1 MNKGFTVYVSPL
13 EMDSTA
19 HRLVELPMEQ
29 EKLDALQLELNTGSP
44 LYTEVSDF
52 CGREYLEEHLPEDMD
67 LTELNLLA
75 EKLAS
80 LEPVQE
86 AAFEGLV
93 RMDLDKGMTE
103 LPLCRL
109 VDLANSAD
117 CCHVAPG
124 VGNDEQLGH
133 FYVDNDFPVI
143 PPGLPEEVYEV
154 LDYPRLWH
162 SLSRVLT
169 SGKIKEDDRRKERM
183 PILQPL
189 ESMERISR
197 QALADDLDTVLERIS
212 REDIGLVITEEG
224 KDDLVL
230 CPASWFNLD
239 YVDDFSCVINSAL
252 RYAMRSEDEESAAV
266 VQYLRRHYQLF
277 DEKTLSVAV
286 ADLERELNQP
296 IVTLKQPQVWKE
308 LQELFRQRLDEL
320 RKESSEGE
328 ETHHG

>member
-1 MNKGFTVYVSPL
+1 MRHKKGFYEVAPVAGFIARQDWTHTMERAERNGLSL
-13 EMDSTA
+13 QSQKGSTGLLFSVRILAPILDGGLRHIVLAAIQYSLGRHTYMPGIVAEFTCRNLSRLDEATRFTAVAEIRA
-19 HRLVELPMEQ
+19 HLNRYGEQ
-29 EKLDALQLELNTGSP
+29 EP
-44 LYTEVSDF
+44 
-52 CGREYLEEHLPEDMD
+52 
-67 LTELNLLA
+67 
-75 EKLAS
+75 
-80 LEPVQE
+80 
-86 AAFEGLV
+86 
-93 RMDLDKGMTE
+93 
-103 LPLCRL
+103 
-109 VDLANSAD
+109 
-117 CCHVAPG
+117 
-124 VGNDEQLGH
+124 
-133 FYVDNDFPVI
+133 
-143 PPGLPEEVYEV
+143 
-154 LDYPRLWH
+154 YPRLWH

-197 QALADDLDTVLERIS
+197 QVLADDLDTVLERIS

-296 IVTLKQPQVWKE
+296 IAPLKQPQVWKE

-320 RKESSEGE
+320 RKESPEGE

>member
-1 MNKGFTVYVSPL
+1 
-13 EMDSTA
+13 
-19 HRLVELPMEQ
+19 
-29 EKLDALQLELNTGSP
+29 
-44 LYTEVSDF
+44 
-52 CGREYLEEHLPEDMD
+52 
-67 LTELNLLA
+67 
-75 EKLAS
+75 
-80 LEPVQE
+80 
-86 AAFEGLV
+86 
-93 RMDLDKGMTE
+93 
-103 LPLCRL
+103 
-109 VDLANSAD
+109 
-117 CCHVAPG
+117 
-124 VGNDEQLGH
+124 
-133 FYVDNDFPVI
+133 
-143 PPGLPEEVYEV
+143 
-154 LDYPRLWH
+154 
-162 SLSRVLT
+162 
-169 SGKIKEDDRRKERM
+169 M

-320 RKESSEGE
+320 RKKSSEGE

>member
-1 MNKGFTVYVSPL
+1 MRHKRGFYEAAPVAGFIARQDWTHMMGRAERSGLSLQSPKGSTGLLFSVRIIAPILDGGLRHIVLAAIQYSLGRHTYMPTIVAEFTCRNLRRLDEATRSAAVAEIS
-13 EMDSTA
+13 A
-19 HRLVELPMEQ
+19 HLNRYGEQ
-29 EKLDALQLELNTGSP
+29 EP
-44 LYTEVSDF
+44 
-52 CGREYLEEHLPEDMD
+52 
-67 LTELNLLA
+67 
-75 EKLAS
+75 
-80 LEPVQE
+80 
-86 AAFEGLV
+86 
-93 RMDLDKGMTE
+93 
-103 LPLCRL
+103 
-109 VDLANSAD
+109 
-117 CCHVAPG
+117 
-124 VGNDEQLGH
+124 
-133 FYVDNDFPVI
+133 
-143 PPGLPEEVYEV
+143 
-154 LDYPRLWH
+154 YPRVWY
-162 SLSRVLT
+162 SLSRTLT
-169 SGKIKEDDRRKERM
+169 SGKIKEDDRRKKRM

-212 REDIGLVITEEG
+212 RENIGLVITEEG

-252 RYAMRSEDEESAAV
+252 RYAMRNEDEESAAV

>member
-1 MNKGFTVYVSPL
+1 MRHKSGFYEAAPVAGFIARQDWTHMMGRAERSGLSLQSPNG
-13 EMDSTA
+13 STGLLFSVRILAPILDGGLRHIVLAAIQYSLDEATRSAAVAEISA
-19 HRLVELPMEQ
+19 HLNRYGEQ
-29 EKLDALQLELNTGSP
+29 EPYSRVW
-44 LYTEVSDF
+44 Y
-52 CGREYLEEHLPEDMD
+52 
-67 LTELNLLA
+67 
-75 EKLAS
+75 
-80 LEPVQE
+80 
-86 AAFEGLV
+86 
-93 RMDLDKGMTE
+93 
-103 LPLCRL
+103 
-109 VDLANSAD
+109 
-117 CCHVAPG
+117 
-124 VGNDEQLGH
+124 
-133 FYVDNDFPVI
+133 
-143 PPGLPEEVYEV
+143 
-154 LDYPRLWH
+154 
-162 SLSRVLT
+162 SLSRTLT
-169 SGKIKEDDRRKERM
+169 SGKIKEDDRRKKRM

-212 REDIGLVITEEG
+212 RENIGLVITEEG

-252 RYAMRSEDEESAAV
+252 RYAMRNEDEESAAV

-320 RKESSEGE
+320 RQESPEGE

>member
-1 MNKGFTVYVSPL
+1 MERAERNGLSLQSQKGSTGLLFSVRILAPILDGGLRHIVLASIQYSLGRHTYMPTIVAKFTYRNLRRLDEATRSAAVAEIS
-13 EMDSTA
+13 A
-19 HRLVELPMEQ
+19 HLNRYGEQ
-29 EKLDALQLELNTGSP
+29 EP
-44 LYTEVSDF
+44 
-52 CGREYLEEHLPEDMD
+52 
-67 LTELNLLA
+67 
-75 EKLAS
+75 
-80 LEPVQE
+80 
-86 AAFEGLV
+86 
-93 RMDLDKGMTE
+93 
-103 LPLCRL
+103 
-109 VDLANSAD
+109 
-117 CCHVAPG
+117 
-124 VGNDEQLGH
+124 
-133 FYVDNDFPVI
+133 
-143 PPGLPEEVYEV
+143 
-154 LDYPRLWH
+154 YPRVWY
-162 SLSRVLT
+162 SLSRTLT
-169 SGKIKEDDRRKERM
+169 RRKKRM

-212 REDIGLVITEEG
+212 RENIGLVITEEG

-252 RYAMRSEDEESAAV
+252 RYAMRNEDEESAAV

-296 IVTLKQPQVWKE
+296 IAPLKQPQVWKE

-320 RKESSEGE
+320 RKESPEGE

>member
-1 MNKGFTVYVSPL
+1 MKHKSGFY
-13 EMDSTA
+13 
-19 HRLVELPMEQ
+19 
-29 EKLDALQLELNTGSP
+29 
-44 LYTEVSDF
+44 
-52 CGREYLEEHLPEDMD
+52 
-67 LTELNLLA
+67 
-75 EKLAS
+75 
-80 LEPVQE
+80 E
-86 AAFEGLV
+86 AAPVAGFIARQDWTHMMGRAERSGLSLQSQKGSKGLLFSLRILAPILDEGLRHIV
-93 RMDLDKGMTE
+93 LAAIQYSLGRHTYMPSVTVEFTCRNLNRLDEAT
-103 LPLCRL
+103 R
-109 VDLANSAD
+109 SAA
-117 CCHVAPG
+117 VAAISAHLSRYGKQEP
-124 VGNDEQLGH
+124 
-133 FYVDNDFPVI
+133 
-143 PPGLPEEVYEV
+143 
-154 LDYPRLWH
+154 YPRVWH
-162 SLSRVLT
+162 SLSRALT
-169 SGKIKEDDRRKERM
+169 SGKIKEVDRRKERM

-320 RKESSEGE
+320 RQESPEGE

>member
-1 MNKGFTVYVSPL
+1 MRHKRGFYEVAPVAGFIARQDWTHMMERAERNGLSLQSQKGSTGLLFSVRILAPILDGELRHIVLAAIHYSLGRHTYMPSVTVEFTCRNLNRLDEATRSAAVAAIS
-13 EMDSTA
+13 A
-19 HRLVELPMEQ
+19 HLSRYG
-29 EKLDALQLELNTGSP
+29 K
-44 LYTEVSDF
+44 
-52 CGREYLEEHLPEDMD
+52 
-67 LTELNLLA
+67 
-75 EKLAS
+75 
-80 LEPVQE
+80 LEP
-86 AAFEGLV
+86 
-93 RMDLDKGMTE
+93 
-103 LPLCRL
+103 
-109 VDLANSAD
+109 
-117 CCHVAPG
+117 
-124 VGNDEQLGH
+124 
-133 FYVDNDFPVI
+133 
-143 PPGLPEEVYEV
+143 
-154 LDYPRLWH
+154 YPRVWH

-169 SGKIKEDDRRKERM
+169 SGKTKEVDRRKERM

-212 REDIGLVITEEG
+212 RENIGLVITEKG

-230 CPASWFNLD
+230 CPSPWFNLD
-239 YVDDFSCVINSAL
+239 DVDDFSCVINSAL
-252 RYAMRSEDEESAAV
+252 HYAMRNEDEESAAV

-320 RKESSEGE
+320 RKESPEGE

>member
-1 MNKGFTVYVSPL
+1 MRHKRGFYEAAPVASSIARQDWIHMMEQAEQNGLPLQSQKGSKGLLFSLRILAPILDGELRHIVLAAIHYSLGRHTYMPSVTVEFTCRNL
-13 EMDSTA
+13 RRLDEATRSTA
-19 HRLVELPMEQ
+19 AAKISKHLSRYEEQ
-29 EKLDALQLELNTGSP
+29 EP
-44 LYTEVSDF
+44 Y
-52 CGREYLEEHLPEDMD
+52 P
-67 LTELNLLA
+67 
-75 EKLAS
+75 
-80 LEPVQE
+80 
-86 AAFEGLV
+86 
-93 RMDLDKGMTE
+93 
-103 LPLCRL
+103 
-109 VDLANSAD
+109 
-117 CCHVAPG
+117 HVW
-124 VGNDEQLGH
+124 
-133 FYVDNDFPVI
+133 Y
-143 PPGLPEEVYEV
+143 
-154 LDYPRLWH
+154 
-162 SLSRVLT
+162 SLSRTLT
-169 SGKIKEDDRRKERM
+169 SGKIKEDDRRKKRM

-212 REDIGLVITEEG
+212 RENIGLVITEEG

-252 RYAMRSEDEESAAV
+252 RYAMRNEDEESAAV

-296 IVTLKQPQVWKE
+296 IAPLKQPQVWKE

-320 RKESSEGE
+320 RKESPEGE